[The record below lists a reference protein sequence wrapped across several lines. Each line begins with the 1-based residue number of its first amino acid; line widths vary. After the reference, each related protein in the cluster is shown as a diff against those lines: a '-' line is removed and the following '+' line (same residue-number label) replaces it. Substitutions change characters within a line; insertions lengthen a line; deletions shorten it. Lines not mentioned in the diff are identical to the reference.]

1 MAKFNDEMTDLRNR
15 LTGLADAQSASATNL
30 RDAIARLEQRVV
42 DLSAGELTEEQ
53 QTTVNGM
60 RSDID
65 ALHAAVQSAD
75 DGYEPPVVEPAPVPG
90 VEGEPEPGSVADRQR
105 GGL

>member
-1 MAKFNDEMTDLRNR
+1 MGKFNDEMGDLQTR
-15 LTGLADAQSASATNL
+15 LTGLAEAQATSATNL
-30 RDAIARLEQRVV
+30 REAIARLEQRVT
-42 DLSAGELTEEQ
+42 DLSNGELTEEQ

-65 ALHAAVQSAD
+65 ALHTAVQSAD
-75 DGYEPPVVEPAPVPG
+75 DGYEPPVVEPAPVDG

>member
-1 MAKFNDEMTDLRNR
+1 MATFNDEMSDLRNR
-15 LTGLADAQSASATNL
+15 LTGLAEAQAASAANL
-30 RDAIARLEQRVV
+30 REAIARLEQRVA

-53 QTTVNGM
+53 QTIVNGM
-60 RSDID
+60 KADVD
-65 ALHAAVQSAD
+65 ALHTAVQAAD
-75 DGYEPPVVEPAPVPG
+75 DGYEPPIVEPAPVEG